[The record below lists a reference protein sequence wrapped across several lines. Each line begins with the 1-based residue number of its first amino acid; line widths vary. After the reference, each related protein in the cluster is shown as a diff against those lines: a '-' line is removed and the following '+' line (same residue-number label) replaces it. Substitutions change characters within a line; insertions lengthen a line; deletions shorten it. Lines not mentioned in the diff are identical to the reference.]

1 MGVSLGP
8 AGPQGLF
15 KARHL
20 CQRRRETVRSREQ
33 AVSRLC
39 PWPRGPVL
47 LSGDRVGLQGRAGA
61 AWSWT

>member
-8 AGPQGLF
+8 AGPRGLF

-20 CQRRRETVRSREQ
+20 SQRQRETVRSLEQ
-33 AVSRLC
+33 AASRLR
-39 PWPRGPVL
+39 PRPRGPAL

>member
-8 AGPQGLF
+8 AGPWGLF

-20 CQRRRETVRSREQ
+20 SQRQRETVRSLEQ
-33 AVSRLC
+33 AASRPHPR
-39 PWPRGPVL
+39 PWGPAL